1 MRNPDALVPSA
12 KQVNDGPQDA
22 YGADS
27 VTAFRIGEEEAAC
40 FALLSW
46 GLARDSC
53 VLGLSLRAVQ
63 TLVHCS
69 QFRSVKGLKRPFI
82 SRFMSSISHPVSAQG
97 RLRLFLPIAALVV
110 ALIVLVWAAVLY
122 KARAEEELVIR
133 SINTSN
139 LNLARAF
146 EEHTVRTIKSV
157 DQALLFLKFQY
168 EKLGDRVNISEYVRE
183 GMIISSIFNQLGV
196 IDEHGTYTLSNLA
209 NHKTMDLSDREHFR
223 VHKERDS
230 NELFISKPVL
240 GRASGKWSIQMTR
253 RINKPDGSFG
263 GVVVISVDPFYF
275 SDFYSGVDLGKDGV
289 VSLVGRDGI
298 VRARRSGNNKAVGQD
313 LSRSPLLEN
322 LARAE
327 MGSYRYSSHADGVRR
342 FYGYRALKEYPLLVA
357 VGVSEDA
364 ALAEYRERRAGYT
377 AYAAGMTFLMLLF
390 GGMAIHLLDRQ
401 FRISAA
407 LRDSQIKAE
416 AANRMKSEFLA
427 SMSHELRTPLN
438 GIMGY
443 AEFLKDN
450 ADETNREFA
459 GIILDSSNHLLELVN
474 SILDL
479 AKIESGKMELELR
492 SEALRPMLER
502 IVRTH
507 RPPAEEKGLALDLV
521 IDPALPEFITC
532 DATRVAQIL
541 NNLVN
546 NAIKFTDIGAVTVR
560 IGQDDGMLRIAV
572 ADTGCGID
580 PDMQPHVFERFRQV
594 DGFLT
599 RRHQGTGLGLA
610 LVKELAALMGGDVVL
625 NSRQGEGSEFLVSL
639 PVVPRVSATQEG
651 LHP

>member
-1 MRNPDALVPSA
+1 MPS
-12 KQVNDGPQDA
+12 V
-22 YGADS
+22 S
-27 VTAFRIGEEEAAC
+27 HS
-40 FALLSW
+40 LS
-46 GLARDSC
+46 AR
-53 VLGLSLRAVQ
+53 
-63 TLVHCS
+63 
-69 QFRSVKGLKRPFI
+69 
-82 SRFMSSISHPVSAQG
+82 G
-97 RLRLFLPIAALVV
+97 RLRLFLPIVAVVV
-110 ALIVLVWAAVLY
+110 ALIVLVWGAILY
-122 KARAEEELVIR
+122 KTRAEEELVIQ

-157 DQALLFLKFQY
+157 DQAVLFLKFQY
-168 EKLGDRVNISEYVRE
+168 EKLGDRVNIAEYVRE
-183 GMIISSIFNQLGV
+183 GMIINSIFNQLGV
-196 IDEHGTYTLSNLA
+196 IDEHGTYILSNLA
-209 NHKTMDLSDREHFR
+209 NHRRMDLSDREHFR
-223 VHKERDS
+223 VHKARDT

-298 VRARRSGNNKAVGQD
+298 VRARRSGDNKAVGQD
-313 LSRSPLLEN
+313 LSRSPLMEN

-327 MGSYRYSSHADGVRR
+327 MGSYRSSSHADGLRR
-342 FYGYRALKEYPLLVA
+342 FYGYRAMKDYPLVVA
-357 VGVSEDA
+357 VGVSEEA
-364 ALAEYRERRAGYT
+364 ALAEYRARRVGYM
-377 AYAAGMTFLMLLF
+377 AYAAGMTLVVLLF

-401 FRISAA
+401 LRISAA
-407 LRDSQIKAE
+407 LRESQIKAE

-443 AEFLKDN
+443 AEFLKES

-492 SEALRPMLER
+492 PEPLRPMIER

-507 RPPAEEKGLALDLV
+507 RPPADEKGLALELV
-521 IDPALPEFITC
+521 IDPALPGQILC
-532 DATRVAQIL
+532 DATRLAQIL
-541 NNLVN
+541 NNLIN
-546 NAIKFTDIGAVTVR
+546 NAIKFTDRGAVTVNV
-560 IGQDDGMLRIAV
+560 GQDAGKLRIAV

-580 PDMQPHVFERFRQV
+580 AEMQPHVFERFRQV

-610 LVKELAALMGGDVVL
+610 LVKELVALMGGEVVL
-625 NSRQGEGSEFLVSL
+625 NSRPGEGSTFVVSL
-639 PVVPRVSATQEG
+639 PLVPDAAATQG
-651 LHP
+651 G

>member
-1 MRNPDALVPSA
+1 MPTVSHSSG
-12 KQVNDGPQDA
+12 VQD
-22 YGADS
+22 
-27 VTAFRIGEEEAAC
+27 
-40 FALLSW
+40 
-46 GLARDSC
+46 
-53 VLGLSLRAVQ
+53 
-63 TLVHCS
+63 
-69 QFRSVKGLKRPFI
+69 
-82 SRFMSSISHPVSAQG
+82 
-97 RLRLFLPIAALVV
+97 RLRLLLPIVAVVV
-110 ALIVLVWAAVLY
+110 ALIVLVWGAILY
-122 KARAEEELVIR
+122 KTRAEEELVIQA
-133 SINTSN
+133 INTAN

-157 DQALLFLKFQY
+157 DQAVLFLKFQY
-168 EKLGDRVNISEYVRE
+168 EKLGDRVNIAEYVRE
-183 GMIISSIFNQLGV
+183 GMIINSIFNQLGV
-196 IDEHGTYTLSNLA
+196 IDEHGTYILSNLA

-223 VHKERDS
+223 VHKARDT

-298 VRARRSGNNKAVGQD
+298 VRARRSGDNKEVGQD
-313 LSRSPLLEN
+313 LSRSPLMEN

-327 MGSYRYSSHADGVRR
+327 MGSYRSSSHADGLRR
-342 FYGYRALKEYPLLVA
+342 FYGYRAMRDYPLVVA

-364 ALAEYRERRAGYT
+364 ALAEYRERRVGYM
-377 AYAAGMTFLMLLF
+377 AYAGGMTLVVLLF

-401 FRISAA
+401 IRISAA
-407 LRDSQIKAE
+407 LRESQIKAE

-443 AEFLKDN
+443 AEFLKEN
-450 ADETNREFA
+450 TDETNREFA

-479 AKIESGKMELELR
+479 AKIESGKMELERR
-492 SEALRPMLER
+492 SEALRPMIER
-502 IVRTH
+502 IVCTH
-507 RPPAEEKGLALDLV
+507 RPPADEKGLTLGLV
-521 IDPALPEFITC
+521 IDPALPEQIIC
-532 DATRVAQIL
+532 DATRLAQIL

-546 NAIKFTDIGAVTVR
+546 NAIKFTDSGAVNVGV
-560 IGQDDGMLRIAV
+560 GQDGGKLRIVV

-580 PDMQPHVFERFRQV
+580 AEMQPHVFERFRQV

-610 LVKELAALMGGDVVL
+610 LVKELVALMGGEVVL
-625 NSRQGEGSEFLVSL
+625 SSRPGEGSEFVVSL
-639 PVVPRVSATQEG
+639 PLEPGTAAT
-651 LHP
+651 

>member
-1 MRNPDALVPSA
+1 MPTVSHSSG
-12 KQVNDGPQDA
+12 VQD
-22 YGADS
+22 
-27 VTAFRIGEEEAAC
+27 
-40 FALLSW
+40 
-46 GLARDSC
+46 
-53 VLGLSLRAVQ
+53 
-63 TLVHCS
+63 
-69 QFRSVKGLKRPFI
+69 
-82 SRFMSSISHPVSAQG
+82 
-97 RLRLFLPIAALVV
+97 RLRLLLPIVAVVV
-110 ALIVLVWAAVLY
+110 ALIVLVWGAILY
-122 KARAEEELVIR
+122 KTRAEEELVIQA
-133 SINTSN
+133 INTAN

-157 DQALLFLKFQY
+157 DQAVLFLKFQY
-168 EKLGDRVNISEYVRE
+168 EKLGDRVNIAEYVRE
-183 GMIISSIFNQLGV
+183 GMIINSIFNQLGV
-196 IDEHGTYTLSNLA
+196 IDEHGTYILSNLA

-223 VHKERDS
+223 VHKARDT

-298 VRARRSGNNKAVGQD
+298 VRARRSGDNKEVGQD
-313 LSRSPLLEN
+313 LSRSPLMEN

-327 MGSYRYSSHADGVRR
+327 MGSYRSSSHADGLRR
-342 FYGYRALKEYPLLVA
+342 FYGYRAMRDYPLVVA

-364 ALAEYRERRAGYT
+364 ALAEYRERRVGYM
-377 AYAAGMTFLMLLF
+377 AYAGGMTLVVLLF

-401 FRISAA
+401 IRISAA
-407 LRDSQIKAE
+407 LRESQIKAE

-443 AEFLKDN
+443 AEFLKEN
-450 ADETNREFA
+450 TDETNREFA

-479 AKIESGKMELELR
+479 AKIESGKMELERR
-492 SEALRPMLER
+492 SEALRPMIER

-507 RPPAEEKGLALDLV
+507 RPPADEKGLTLGLV
-521 IDPALPEFITC
+521 IDPALPEQIIC
-532 DATRVAQIL
+532 DATRLAQIL

-546 NAIKFTDIGAVTVR
+546 NAIKFTDSGAVNVGV
-560 IGQDDGMLRIAV
+560 GQDGGKLRIVV

-580 PDMQPHVFERFRQV
+580 AEMQPHVFERFRQV

-610 LVKELAALMGGDVVL
+610 LVKELVALMGGEVVL
-625 NSRQGEGSEFLVSL
+625 SSRPGEGSEFVVSL
-639 PVVPRVSATQEG
+639 PLEPGTAATQG
-651 LHP
+651 G

>member
-1 MRNPDALVPSA
+1 MPS
-12 KQVNDGPQDA
+12 V
-22 YGADS
+22 S
-27 VTAFRIGEEEAAC
+27 HS
-40 FALLSW
+40 LS
-46 GLARDSC
+46 AR
-53 VLGLSLRAVQ
+53 
-63 TLVHCS
+63 
-69 QFRSVKGLKRPFI
+69 
-82 SRFMSSISHPVSAQG
+82 G
-97 RLRLFLPIAALVV
+97 RLRLFLPIVAVVV
-110 ALIVLVWAAVLY
+110 ALIVLVWGAILY
-122 KARAEEELVIR
+122 KTRAEEELVIQ

-157 DQALLFLKFQY
+157 DQAVLFLKFQY
-168 EKLGDRVNISEYVRE
+168 EKLGDRVNIAEYVRE
-183 GMIISSIFNQLGV
+183 GMIINSIFNQLGV
-196 IDEHGTYTLSNLA
+196 IDEHGTYILSNLA
-209 NHKTMDLSDREHFR
+209 NHRRMDLSDREHFR
-223 VHKERDS
+223 VHKARDT

-298 VRARRSGNNKAVGQD
+298 VRARRSGDNKAVGQD
-313 LSRSPLLEN
+313 LSRSPLMEN

-327 MGSYRYSSHADGVRR
+327 MGSYRSSSHADGLRR
-342 FYGYRALKEYPLLVA
+342 FYGYRAMKDYPLVVA
-357 VGVSEDA
+357 VGVSEEA
-364 ALAEYRERRAGYT
+364 ALAEYRARRVGYM
-377 AYAAGMTFLMLLF
+377 AYAAGMTLVVLLF

-401 FRISAA
+401 LRISAA
-407 LRDSQIKAE
+407 LRESQIKAE

-443 AEFLKDN
+443 AEFLKES

-492 SEALRPMLER
+492 PEPLRPMIER
-502 IVRTH
+502 IMRTH
-507 RPPAEEKGLALDLV
+507 RPPADEKGLALELV
-521 IDPALPEFITC
+521 IDPALPGQILC
-532 DATRVAQIL
+532 DATRLAQIL
-541 NNLVN
+541 NNLIN
-546 NAIKFTDIGAVTVR
+546 NAIKFTDRGAVTVNV
-560 IGQDDGMLRIAV
+560 GQDAGKLRIAV

-580 PDMQPHVFERFRQV
+580 AEMQPHVFERFRQV

-610 LVKELAALMGGDVVL
+610 LVKELVALMGGEVVL
-625 NSRQGEGSEFLVSL
+625 NSRPGEGSTFVVSL
-639 PVVPRVSATQEG
+639 PLVPDAAATQG
-651 LHP
+651 G